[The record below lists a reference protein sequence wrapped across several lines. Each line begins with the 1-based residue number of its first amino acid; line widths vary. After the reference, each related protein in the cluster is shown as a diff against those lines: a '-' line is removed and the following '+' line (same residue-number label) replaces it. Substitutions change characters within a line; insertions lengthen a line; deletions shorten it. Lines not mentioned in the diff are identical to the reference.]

1 MRIVSKKA
9 ELWKQGSTLDEIWD
23 HIARCTRVC
32 YQSTP
37 KNKDEN
43 SQEFCLRTILANKHY
58 AMLEHGTIYLTIA
71 LGSPIEEKEYIL
83 KSNLIRFFQNNIYSK
98 VKEHSSTYY
107 ITTNMRVIIENK
119 EVEIPK
125 EIEEYTVYTEIL
137 TEAVSHFI
145 SEPTEFHEK
154 RHTIY
159 CITDRGVWNEIIRN
173 RSLSQDD
180 DFWRDASFAQESTR
194 FCNYSKDRF
203 NNELQFIA
211 PEGIILNTGRYEFN
225 VVNSTVVGD
234 GYLYDV
240 LQDEETPEGEF
251 IINCLDA
258 EESYFNF
265 IDKFGFKPQIA
276 RQLLN
281 NALKT
286 SIVITAY
293 ESDWNHFFDLRLKG
307 TTGKPHPDMVNLAQL
322 IYNEY
327 TNR

>member
-32 YQSTP
+32 YQSTL

-43 SQEFCLRTILANKHY
+43 SQEFCFRTILANKHY

-98 VKEHSSTYY
+98 VKEHSNTYY

-125 EIEEYTVYTEIL
+125 ELEEYTVYTEIL
-137 TEAVSHFI
+137 TEAISNFI

-194 FCNYSKDRF
+194 FCNYTKARF
-203 NNELQFIA
+203 NNGDLQFIA
-211 PEGIILNTGRYEFN
+211 PEGIVLNTGQYAIEN
-225 VVNSTVVGD
+225 LHYIGD
-234 GYLYDV
+234 GYLYDTV
-240 LQDEETPEGEF
+240 NDELTPEALF
-251 IINCLDA
+251 ISNCLKCEADYKELISTYA
-258 EESYFNF
+258 FQA
-265 IDKFGFKPQIA
+265 QIA
-276 RQLLN
+276 RQVLN

-293 ESDWNHFFDLRLKG
+293 ESDWDHFFDLRLKG
-307 TTGKPHPDMVNLAQL
+307 TTGKPLPDMVNLAQL